1 VVQKTDRHE
10 FSFPELYVKAD
21 RTVKSE
27 SRFGFDHIRTADLGK
42 YGFSLQEIYP
52 KKNQPGTRYLAAP
65 THGAKYVAYRI

>member
-10 FSFPELYVKAD
+10 FSFPELYIKAD
-21 RTVKSE
+21 RTVKLN
-27 SRFGFDHIRTADLGK
+27 DHIRTADLGK

-52 KKNQPGTRYLAAP
+52 KKNQPGTKYLAAP